1 MAKAAKAKANKTT
14 NTAME
19 LTTNTAKAT
28 LKAGV
33 KTAELTENYI
43 QGVYNAGYDANYDAL
58 KVAKNYWDATTEIRK
73 DWLKLIAKTGEN
85 FIDASAKMEVPSV
98 KDITEFGKDVY
109 SNAAKT
115 VSNITAQAKSAVS
128 K

>member
-1 MAKAAKAKANKTT
+1 MAKAAKAKANKKV

-43 QGVYNAGYDANYDAL
+43 QGVYNAGYDANYEGL

-73 DWLKLIAKTGEN
+73 DWLKLFAKTGEN
-85 FIDASAKMEVPSV
+85 LIDATAKVEIPSV
-98 KDITEFGKDVY
+98 TDITNFGKDVY
-109 SNAAKT
+109 ANAAKT
-115 VSNITAQAKSAVS
+115 VRNMTDQAKSAAR